1 MKLADDDEVV
11 GMEPVDPS
19 REILVISEL
28 GYGKRSKI
36 DDYRVQS
43 RGGKGI
49 ITYKV
54 SEKTGRLCGTVSVTD
69 DDDLLIIT
77 SQGVIIR
84 VRANE
89 IPTLSR
95 ATSGVKLMKSNKAR
109 VVDFALTDREIEE
122 PEEGEEGAEGTEAE
136 AVVDAEEGLS
146 PNAEKVQEFADT
158 LAAEIEAEDIAVSD
172 DAEGSDKNEED
183 EDI

>member
-1 MKLADDDEVV
+1 
-11 GMEPVDPS
+11 
-19 REILVISEL
+19 
-28 GYGKRSKI
+28 
-36 DDYRVQS
+36 
-43 RGGKGI
+43 
-49 ITYKV
+49 
-54 SEKTGRLCGTVSVTD
+54 
-69 DDDLLIIT
+69 
-77 SQGVIIR
+77 
-84 VRANE
+84 
-89 IPTLSR
+89 
-95 ATSGVKLMKSNKAR
+95 MKSNKAR